1 MSVLSL
7 QDMIAECYLSLQRSA
22 TNKKSLLLALLGL
35 VAAQGESLTC
45 FSELLFKQGAGS
57 TFDTLSICP
66 TVSLDSPIYHCPI
79 TADFANLLGPL
90 VDVSLNRLSSSRRLM
105 CSKTV
110 DSPGATQANT
120 CRIQLYKVDLYS
132 FLLQRPAFYA
142 ARASPSI

>member
-66 TVSLDSPIYHCPI
+66 AVSKILRYII
-79 TADFANLLGPL
+79 TALLLP
-90 VDVSLNRLSSSRRLM
+90 SL
-105 CSKTV
+105 
-110 DSPGATQANT
+110 QT
-120 CRIQLYKVDLYS
+120 CW
-132 FLLQRPAFYA
+132 AH
-142 ARASPSI
+142 